1 MKRQWLAVII
11 SLVAWG
17 ANADLKASIQKA
29 DPIKDSWGQDKV
41 AVTFNWEW
49 ATQPD
54 IPSYRTKVNRTTVAI
69 SLTCRGCQYLP
80 PAGWLALQTQTM
92 GISGKPIGYLHS
104 EFTKVFGTSG
114 SFTREI
120 TPLAW
125 SELKD
130 KGCLGVTATDVG
142 GSNSLVIGIPCVPI
156 SQILPPPEAASCDAL
171 SAMLFS
177 FGPVAAGRTD
187 GLSIAQTQHL
197 QCNRTTVVRLSQVNP
212 LVLSERLKATLKVNG
227 EVLGGDGILLVS
239 RPGGEQVL
247 FEATL
252 QGDEMQG
259 GDYRANA
266 VLRMDF
272 Q

>member
-1 MKRQWLAVII
+1 MRRQWLAII
-11 SLVAWG
+11 LFLVAWG
-17 ANADLKASIQKA
+17 ANADFRGSIQKVE
-29 DPIKDSWGQDKV
+29 PIKDAWGQDKV

-54 IPSYRTKVNRTTVAI
+54 IPSYTTKVYQTKVAI
-69 SLTCRGCQYLP
+69 SLTCRGCQSLP
-80 PAGWLALQTQTM
+80 PAGWLALQAQAL
-92 GISGKPIGYLHS
+92 GRNRPIGYLHQK
-104 EFTKVFGTSG
+104 FTQEHGTSG

-120 TPLAW
+120 SPLQW

-130 KGCLGVTATDVG
+130 KGCLGVTASDVG
-142 GSNSLVIGIPCVPI
+142 NNNSLVIGIPCIPI
-156 SQILPPPEAASCDAL
+156 SQILPPPAAASCDAL
-171 SAMLFS
+171 SAMVFP

-197 QCNRTTVVRLSQVNP
+197 KCDSTTVVRLSLVNP
-212 LVLSERLKATLKVNG
+212 LELSDRLKATLKVNG
-227 EVLGGDGILLVS
+227 QLIDSNGILLVS
-239 RPGGEQVL
+239 RPGGEQLL

-266 VLRMDF
+266 VLRMDY